1 MNVLIVIQR
10 QIEQSSS
17 KYIKLFFS
25 SKWAMTFKLIYC
37 IYKDFL
43 PKPNKANDN
52 NNNTE
57 AECLKLP
64 IRYTFRIFNIIFFNS

>member
-1 MNVLIVIQR
+1 MNALIVIQR

-57 AECLKLP
+57 AECLK
-64 IRYTFRIFNIIFFNS
+64 ITYQIYV

>member
-1 MNVLIVIQR
+1 MNALIVIQR

-57 AECLKLP
+57 AEYLKITYQIYL
-64 IRYTFRIFNIIFFNS
+64 